1 MVYLPPS
8 ISILLISMFVSFTT
22 SLANRLLI
30 NRDQLRAWRREVREW
45 TSEFNEARRSNDKK
59 LLAKVQ
65 KKQPRIM
72 QIQKKMAWQSMK
84 VFPISTVVVLVVWW
98 LVLIP
103 TYGQIEGPYLPWNL
117 PWFGGETIALGL
129 FGWYLLCSFLFSTL
143 LSRAFG
149 LATGMGA
156 MGAME

>member
-1 MVYLPPS
+1 MGLPPS
-8 ISILLISMFVSFTT
+8 ISILLISMLVSFIT

-30 NRDQLRAWRREVREW
+30 NREQLNAWRREVREW
-45 TSEFNEARRSNDKK
+45 TSDFNKARRTDDKK

-65 KKQPRIM
+65 KQQPRIM

-103 TYGQIEGPYLPWNL
+103 TYGQITVAYL
-117 PWFGGETIALGL
+117 PWFGEDPFLLNL
-129 FGWYLLCSFLFSTL
+129 FLWYLLCSFLFGAL
-143 LSRAFG
+143 FSRAFG
-149 LATGMGA
+149 LAVGMGA
-156 MGAME
+156 TK